1 MAGHLPD
8 NQMKMNSM
16 LKLETNGTVTEG
28 EDGESLNVAGAG
40 EVIIYIS
47 ADTDYK
53 NQYPHCRTGETDQQL
68 AESVAKDVLDASE
81 MGFEV
86 VKNRHLTDYQRLFGR
101 VKLDIGQTFSE
112 KRQTSCLR
120 HIRRMQLW
128 KKRNSMKH
136 CRISTAGI

>member
-53 NQYPHCRTGETDQQL
+53 NQYPY
-68 AESVAKDVLDASE
+68 K
-81 MGFEV
+81 
-86 VKNRHLTDYQRLFGR
+86 
-101 VKLDIGQTFSE
+101 
-112 KRQTSCLR
+112 
-120 HIRRMQLW
+120 IRRYLQEADRENLVQAHFP
-128 KKRNSMKH
+128 NH
-136 CRISTAGI
+136 NTH